1 MFQLHRNFIKIND
14 DLFEVKRTLKEEFM
28 DGKNLE
34 DFKIWFGVEAVF
46 KKDGLLYF
54 CIKINELEIVN

>member
-1 MFQLHRNFIKIND
+1 MFQLYRNFIKIND

-34 DFKIWFGVEAVF
+34 DFKIWYGVDAVF